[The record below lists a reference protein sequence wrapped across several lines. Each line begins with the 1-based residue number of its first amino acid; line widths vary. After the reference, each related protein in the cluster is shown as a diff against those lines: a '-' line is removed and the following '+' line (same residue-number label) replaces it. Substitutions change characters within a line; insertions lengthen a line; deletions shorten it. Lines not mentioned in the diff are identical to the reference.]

1 VTVRINRTG
10 TRARKWGD
18 DMVLPALPRRG
29 FLHLA
34 ASLAAF
40 PVMARAARAEVY
52 PSRPVH
58 LVVGFGPGGS
68 PEIIARLVGQS
79 LSERLGQQFVIENR
93 PGAGTTIATEAV
105 VRSSPD
111 GYTLLLVTL
120 PNLTSGMLYER
131 LPFDFMVDIVP
142 IASINLLP
150 QVMVVNQNFPAKT
163 VPEFIA
169 NAKANPGKVNMA
181 STGSGNLSHLSIELF
196 KIMADVNIVHVPYR
210 GAGPAQTDL
219 LSGRVDGMFDTIPA
233 LIEPVRGGRLR
244 GLAVTT
250 KKRLAALPDL
260 PTVGDSVPGFEVNGL
275 IGVGAPKGTP
285 TEIIGKL
292 NRDINAAVA
301 DPKLRARLADLGAV
315 TFTGSPADFSRFLA
329 QESDKWGKVIRSANI
344 RAD

>member
-1 VTVRINRTG
+1 MT
-10 TRARKWGD
+10 
-18 DMVLPALPRRG
+18 LPRRG

-34 ASLAAF
+34 A
-40 PVMARAARAEVY
+40 RAAALPALVPIMPRVAQADAY

-58 LVVGFGPGGS
+58 LIVGFGPGGS

-79 LSERLGQQFVIENR
+79 LSEQLGQQFVIENR

-105 VRSSPD
+105 VRSNAD

-120 PNLTSGMLYER
+120 PNITSGMLYER
-131 LPFDFMVDIVP
+131 LPFDFIADIVP

-150 QVMVVNQNFPAKT
+150 QVMVVNENFPAKS

-169 NAKANPGKVNMA
+169 HAKANPGKINMA

-196 KIMADVNIVHVPYR
+196 KILDDVDIVHVPYR

-219 LSGRVDGMFDTIPA
+219 LGGRVDGMFDTIPA
-233 LIEPVRGGRLR
+233 LIEPVRAGRLR

-260 PTVGDSVPGFEVNGL
+260 PTVSDFVPGFEVNGL
-275 IGVGAPKGTP
+275 IGIGAPKGTP
-285 TEIIGKL
+285 AEIIGKL
-292 NRDINAAVA
+292 NHEINAAVA
-301 DPKLRARLADLGAV
+301 DPKLQARLADLGAV
-315 TFTGSPADFSRFLA
+315 VFTGSPEDFGKFLA
-329 QESDKWGKVIRSANI
+329 QESDKWGRVIRTANI
-344 RAD
+344 KAD